1 VKEDVRLVEDYWD
14 MKRGFAEI
22 PFSKLP
28 DGSIDKL
35 MEGAWLELDSL
46 PIHLKGNTHY
56 SFI

>member
-1 VKEDVRLVEDYWD
+1 

-46 PIHLKGNTHY
+46 PIQLKGNTHY
-56 SFI
+56 AFI